1 MSYQIIQKGNHYTN
15 SSSRDA
21 HKPIVIVDHIS
32 AGSMGSMD
40 SWFTS
45 SGNKVSS
52 AHFGVAKDG
61 RIHQYVP
68 IERMAWT
75 QGLTADRI
83 PFATASII
91 REHYGVNPNKY
102 CIGIEHEGNDGD
114 LTEAQFAA
122 TVWLHKYIQSEV
134 LRIYGHKIELSP
146 RYVIGHFQVDPKR
159 KPNCPGPKFPWAR
172 LYADL
177 AKSFA
182 VAEPAVPAPAATQA
196 PPKAVQLTVNG
207 SAIRTPET
215 GRIFDDSQVYGALA
229 VMGGIFGVPI
239 RWDNDKKQAFFNGK
253 LISSARIYNGRTYIP
268 VRTIAEA
275 YGAKVKWDG
284 SGPVVDIIKGVK

>member
-1 MSYQIIQKGNHYTN
+1 MIYEIIQKGNRHTN

-40 SWFTS
+40 NWFTS

-52 AHFGVAKDG
+52 AHFGVARDG

-122 TVWLHKYIQSEV
+122 TVWLHKYIQAEV
-134 LRIYGHKIELSP
+134 LRIYGHKIELTP

-172 LYADL
+172 LYAEL
-177 AKSFA
+177 AREVAA
-182 VAEPAVPAPAATQA
+182 VAPPTATPVPEAGL
-196 PPKAVQLTVNG
+196 PKSVQIKVNG
-207 SAIRTPET
+207 AAIRTPET
-215 GRIFDDSQVYGALA
+215 GRLFGGQVYGALA

-239 RWDNDKKQAFFNGK
+239 KWDNETKEASFNGK
-253 LISSARIYNGRTYIP
+253 VIESAQIYNGRAYIP

-275 YGAKVKWDG
+275 YGARVKWDG
-284 SGPVVDIIKGVK
+284 SGPIVDIIKGVK